1 MRLPNI
7 EVKLTLLTK
16 SEGGRKKPLFFD
28 KNEAPYRPHIVIGD
42 ASQKEP
48 IIKNGRLINEE

>member
-16 SEGGRKKPLFFD
+16 SEGDRKKPLFLD

-42 ASQKEP
+42 ASQKEL
-48 IIKNGRLINEE
+48 IIKKWQIDR